1 MTRFPSKVIF
11 VMCEGGEP
19 CAEHVIQDGGY
30 RGISLKEY
38 ARDNQEYAREYHRNM
53 RGNKGNMHRNM
64 TGNMPVIMCI
74 NVGAIKSEVHCD
86 ACES

>member
-1 MTRFPSKVIF
+1 MRV
-11 VMCEGGEP
+11 ERP

-53 RGNKGNMHRNM
+53 RGNKGNMHGKSQEYAQEYA
-64 TGNMPVIMCI
+64 GNMLVKMCI
-74 NVGAIKSEVHCD
+74 GISVRE
-86 ACES
+86 